1 MKAFLLSKFG
11 VVCLCGF
18 TLMMAVVLQQVVSR
32 SLARK
37 AATSSQAFAPG
48 VKPSPASVAVAALV
62 PSRASEANPAPFR
75 EPVALAAKVV
85 STDPVGAV
93 SSETQENLPYLDTT
107 RSLSSRSR
115 VDRDRQGR
123 QVTRRRTSRGQAEGR
138 SGEEPV
144 EALALPGLGM
154 RLKGHVASGKS
165 ATALPDEPQPAVGPS
180 RALPLADGG
189 GEEEVVFCPFGR
201 PIKCELVF
209 TIDSTMEETPL
220 VGLVMEPVYNNGRLV
235 IPAGAEL
242 HGVAR
247 PDRLRDRIFSGQEW
261 MLIMPRMEGRPNGRQ
276 LAVQGLA
283 LDRVEPDENG
293 LTWGITDGSYGLQGA
308 VMRSLQEEEL
318 KRFAAT
324 FLSAAAFG
332 LQEREGTGQGRTR
345 LQSTPRNAAL
355 QGLGNTLEEIA
366 RKIGVEIEQHG
377 VFIRV
382 AGGKQFYFYPKQAIF
397 PNRALVPLGMRK
409 EG

>member
-1 MKAFLLSKFG
+1 
-11 VVCLCGF
+11 
-18 TLMMAVVLQQVVSR
+18 MMAVVLQQVVAR

-37 AATSSQAFAPG
+37 AEMSVPVSVPAG
-48 VKPSPASVAVAALV
+48 KSPPIAVAMA
-62 PSRASEANPAPFR
+62 
-75 EPVALAAKVV
+75 ALAPARTTEAHATPAKE
-85 STDPVGAV
+85 SAGAQAASAASADPVDTL
-93 SSETQENLPYLDTT
+93 SSETQANLPYLDTT
-107 RSLSSRSR
+107 KSLSSRSR
-115 VDRDRQGR
+115 LDRDRQGR
-123 QVTRRRTSRGQAEGR
+123 QVTRRRTSRGQSEAH
-138 SGEEPV
+138 SGEDAV
-144 EALALPGLGM
+144 ETMALPGLGM
-154 RLKGHVASGKS
+154 RLKGREPTGKAPS
-165 ATALPDEPQPAVGPS
+165 AVLSEAPAFPEPSQPSTPAEGQN
-180 RALPLADGG
+180 
-189 GEEEVVFCPFGR
+189 EEELLFCPFGR

-220 VGLVMEPVYNNGRLV
+220 VGLVMEPVYNNGCLV

-261 MLIMPRMEGRPNGRQ
+261 VLVMPRMEGRPNGRQ
-276 LAVQGLA
+276 LVVQGLA

-324 FLSAAAFG
+324 FLSASAFG

-397 PNRALVPLGMRK
+397 PNRALVPVSTRK
-409 EG
+409 GG